1 MPRPAWT
8 GPVGAAVTGS
18 ESCPPPSPDGAAGIL
33 DVVAEKPRIL
43 QNRRDM
49 VLTMVPLLALCLI
62 ALIASGNFTL
72 GFGADPKD
80 ETVDP
85 INPKGVYQVS
95 ADTLDFPV
103 RMPGGAG
110 VVDGVP
116 ADWKATASR
125 DDDVVGGKV
134 FSVNYVTP
142 EKNSLQ
148 LSQSGSPVETVV
160 ESVYG
165 TNARPSGTV
174 PVENRTWQ
182 VYGPND
188 KNRSAWVLQL
198 DGAVIVVYG
207 GGTVPR
213 FTELAAAVQSQ
224 QPLARSGAPVPGK

>member
-1 MPRPAWT
+1 M
-8 GPVGAAVTGS
+8 
-18 ESCPPPSPDGAAGIL
+18 
-33 DVVAEKPRIL
+33 AEKPRIL

-62 ALIASGNFTL
+62 VLFASGNFRF
-72 GFGADPKD
+72 GFGADPRD

-85 INPKGVYQVS
+85 INPKGVFQVS
-95 ADTLDFPV
+95 ADTLGFPV

-116 ADWKATASR
+116 EGWKATATR
-125 DDDVVGGKV
+125 DDEVVGGTV

-165 TNARPSGTV
+165 AKAKPSGSV
-174 PVENRTWQ
+174 PVEGRTWA
-182 VYGPND
+182 VYGPNE

-198 DGAVIVVYG
+198 DGAVIVVFG

-224 QPLARSGAPVPGK
+224 QPLARSGAPAPGK

>member
-1 MPRPAWT
+1 MPYRPAT
-8 GPVGAAVTGS
+8 GPVGRRHRRA
-18 ESCPPPSPDGAAGIL
+18 CPPPPAGGTPGIL

-43 QNRRDM
+43 QSRRDL
-49 VLTMVPLLALCLI
+49 VLTMVPLLVLCLI
-62 ALIASGNFTL
+62 VLFASGNFKF

-80 ETVDP
+80 ETVPP
-85 INPKGVYQVS
+85 INPKGVFQVS
-95 ADTLDFPV
+95 ADTLGFPV
-103 RMPGGAG
+103 RIPAGAG

-116 ADWKATASR
+116 EGWKATATR
-125 DDDVVGGKV
+125 DDDVSGGKV

-148 LSQSGSPVETVV
+148 LSQSGAPLDVVV
-160 ESVYG
+160 EAVYG
-165 TNARPSGTV
+165 ARTKPSGEV
-174 PVENRTWQ
+174 PVEGRTWQ

-198 DGAVIVVYG
+198 DGAVLVVFG

-224 QPLARSGAPVPGK
+224 EPLPKSGAPVPGK